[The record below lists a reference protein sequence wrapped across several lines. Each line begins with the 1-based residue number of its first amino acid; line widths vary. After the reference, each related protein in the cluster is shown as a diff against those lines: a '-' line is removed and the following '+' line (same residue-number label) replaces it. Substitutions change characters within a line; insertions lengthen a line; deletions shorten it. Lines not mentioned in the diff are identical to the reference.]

1 MPLQIF
7 AAFLATIAFAVLFQ
21 APRSEYVQC
30 GLAGAVSWAC
40 YTLCL
45 HISAS
50 VTLSTL
56 GATIA
61 LTLLCRL
68 LAVARQM
75 PSTVFLVC
83 GIFPLVPGAG
93 IYYTAYH
100 FIMGE
105 NQLAVSRGIETVK
118 IAVSIA
124 LGIVLVLSLPG
135 GWFSIGRFLRRTE
148 PRA

>member
-1 MPLQIF
+1 MPLQVF
-7 AAFLATIAFAVLFQ
+7 AAFLATVAFAVLFQ
-21 APRSEYVQC
+21 APRSEYAQC
-30 GLAGAVSWAC
+30 GLAGAVGWVC
-40 YTLCL
+40 YIVCL
-45 HISAS
+45 RLSGS
-50 VTLSTL
+50 VALSTL

-135 GWFSIGRFLRRTE
+135 GWFSFGRFLRRPK
-148 PRA
+148 PRV